1 MTSIVSKHE
10 FPELF
15 SRPTAHQFGSNWDS
29 IAVARIISHN
39 SDVARTPAFLF
50 LFLGRK
56 EAELLRAHLGEAWGE
71 ESVTSLHQIYYMG
84 LNVVTVDVDSY
95 ICTGGSKGVR
105 KPNSSGLRL
114 AS

>member
-1 MTSIVSKHE
+1 MTSIVSKHA

-29 IAVARIISHN
+29 IAVARIINDN
-39 SDVARTPAFLF
+39 SDVARTPAF

-56 EAELLRAHLGEAWGE
+56 EAELLRANLGEAWGE
-71 ESVTSLHQIYYMG
+71 KSVTSFHQIYYMG

-95 ICTGGSKGVR
+95 ISTGGSKGIR
-105 KPNSSGLRL
+105 KPKSSGLRL